1 MRLTKEV
8 LTLHKQRSSLIALSL
23 ALMLVFAA
31 CGGSKDNPPSDSG
44 GGPTDGGA
52 ATSDIRVGVA
62 YDIGG
67 LGDQSFNDAA
77 NRGLQAAIDEGI
89 VAEENTDFIEPNA
102 SGSNR
107 DDNVVNLADQGY
119 DLIVAVGFA
128 FSPGI
133 DKIAADYPDTD
144 FAVIDGF
151 AAEAPNVANLVFK
164 EQEGSFLVGAAA
176 GLKTQSGTIG
186 FLGGQSGTGL
196 IERFEAGY
204 EAGACAVKPD
214 VKFLV
219 EYIGDSTAA
228 FNDPTKGEALSS
240 KMYDGGADVVYHAS
254 GASGAGLFKA
264 AVEAGKLA
272 IGVDSDQSLTASP
285 DQQKVILTSML
296 KRVDTAVHDAI
307 QQEADDS
314 FATGTQV
321 FGMAEGG
328 VDYAVNEFNDN
339 EDLLSADIQSQ
350 LDDFKQ
356 QIIAGEITVPEEPT
370 GGC

>member
-1 MRLTKEV
+1 LHKRQSAFIGLILA
-8 LTLHKQRSSLIALSL
+8 LTLI
-23 ALMLVFAA
+23 FAA
-31 CGGSKDNPPSDSG
+31 CGGSKDDTNNNPPSGDSSS
-44 GGPTDGGA
+44 DGGA

-77 NRGLQAAIDEGI
+77 NRGLEAAIEEGI
-89 VAEENTDFIEPNA
+89 VAEENTDFLEPNA

-107 DDNVVNLADQGY
+107 DDNVVNLADQGF
-119 DLIVAVGFA
+119 DLIIAVGFA

-151 AAEAPNVANLVFK
+151 AGDAPNVTNLGFK
-164 EQEGSFLVGAAA
+164 EQEGSYLVGAAA
-176 GLKTQSGTIG
+176 ASKSEAGTIG

-196 IERFEAGY
+196 IEKFEAGY
-204 EAGACAVKPD
+204 EAGACAVNPD
-214 VKFLV
+214 IKILR

-240 KMYDGGADVVYHAS
+240 AMYDDGADVIYHAS

-264 AVEAGKLA
+264 AVEADKLA

-285 DQQKVILTSML
+285 EQQAVILTSML

-307 QQEADDS
+307 QQEAEDS
-314 FATGTQV
+314 FQTGFQV

-328 VDYAVNEFNDN
+328 VDYAINEFNDN
-339 EDLLSADIQSQ
+339 DDLLSADIQST
-350 LDDFKQ
+350 LDDYKQ
-356 QIIAGEITVPEEPT
+356 QIIDGEITVPEEPK
-370 GGC
+370 GSC